1 MFSFNDI
8 IGQEQV
14 KRRLIQEVQE
24 GRIAHAQLFCGP
36 VGSGKLPLA
45 LAYARYL
52 CCPNRTATDACGT
65 CPSCVKWEKLV
76 HPDVH
81 FIFPI
86 VNKAKSPK
94 VSVCN
99 DFLPQWRQQL
109 IANPYFY
116 LSHWL
121 DDMDA
126 ENKQAQIFT
135 QESEEIIRKLSLKS
149 SEGGYKVTIVWMAEK
164 MNEACANK
172 LLKLFEEPP
181 ARTVFLLITETPD
194 MILPTIQSRTQ
205 RINIPRIS
213 EADIAAALQSKYG
226 VQPVDSEKIAHL
238 AGGDFIKALE
248 AIQLNEE
255 NELFFNW
262 FVSLMRLSYQRKIK
276 EMKAWSDSVAET
288 GRETQKKFLGY
299 CQNMIRENFIY
310 NLHVPQLNYMSRS
323 ESEFARRFAPFV
335 NEKNVMDIMRKLS
348 DAERDIERNVNA
360 KMVFFDLAL
369 NMIVEIAVKGRA

>member
-205 RINIPRIS
+205 RINITASARPT
-213 EADIAAALQSKYG
+213 L
-226 VQPVDSEKIAHL
+226 PL
-238 AGGDFIKALE
+238 PCKASM
-248 AIQLNEE
+248 ACNP
-255 NELFFNW
+255 
-262 FVSLMRLSYQRKIK
+262 S
-276 EMKAWSDSVAET
+276 T
-288 GRETQKKFLGY
+288 
-299 CQNMIRENFIY
+299 
-310 NLHVPQLNYMSRS
+310 
-323 ESEFARRFAPFV
+323 
-335 NEKNVMDIMRKLS
+335 
-348 DAERDIERNVNA
+348 A
-360 KMVFFDLAL
+360 K
-369 NMIVEIAVKGRA
+369 R

>member
-126 ENKQAQIFT
+126 EN
-135 QESEEIIRKLSLKS
+135 
-149 SEGGYKVTIVWMAEK
+149 
-164 MNEACANK
+164 
-172 LLKLFEEPP
+172 
-181 ARTVFLLITETPD
+181 
-194 MILPTIQSRTQ
+194 
-205 RINIPRIS
+205 
-213 EADIAAALQSKYG
+213 
-226 VQPVDSEKIAHL
+226 
-238 AGGDFIKALE
+238 
-248 AIQLNEE
+248 
-255 NELFFNW
+255 
-262 FVSLMRLSYQRKIK
+262 
-276 EMKAWSDSVAET
+276 
-288 GRETQKKFLGY
+288 
-299 CQNMIRENFIY
+299 
-310 NLHVPQLNYMSRS
+310 
-323 ESEFARRFAPFV
+323 
-335 NEKNVMDIMRKLS
+335 
-348 DAERDIERNVNA
+348 
-360 KMVFFDLAL
+360 
-369 NMIVEIAVKGRA
+369 